1 MQRLSLLLH
10 VAIPRNG
17 NDIISTTPSL
27 TQSATSNQTLAVC
40 TGKTPVTVPDTPD
53 YKGLTSGAYLD
64 VHAAHNNQRM
74 KPNCMSVESS
84 ADTGD
89 SPHVS
94 SDEDEE
100 DEEDEEMADS
110 YSPLDES
117 DEDSDDELP
126 MDMLSLLQSIQQSDD
141 DLLFAENGYK
151 KLSKIC
157 NSLQGQMFRARL
169 TTQTATNKLLC
180 VGDYV
185 AIKKIDKALRKE
197 KIAEKDDMTYCVE
210 EDIKKEAA
218 ILQHLTVDNTPTGKV
233 ARFVEFFES
242 ESHLYLV
249 TEYIDGMTLKEFT
262 VQAHAL
268 IAEGKLS
275 FAALSVA
282 VKSIMFQLVQT
293 IKWLHGT
300 YHCCHLDVCS
310 DNVMVHNIQFQETGR
325 SGRVE
330 LRGTPKVK
338 LIDFG
343 VAEIFDTP
351 RNRPTKAYSFECA
364 KSEGLNI
371 EESAHHAPESDKGAV
386 YDARA
391 MDMWSL
397 GMILFECL
405 VGRAL
410 YEPEDK
416 LWDDEEN
423 GYTALK
429 KNTLGPYL
437 KSQGLLRC
445 FTRESFALLEALL
458 CMDPS
463 KRLRAVQASKQAW
476 FRSLFKRNFYA
487 AKGKKKH
494 NKWRSIE
501 QQHMFPYYRVQV

>member
-17 NDIISTTPSL
+17 NDDISTTPSL
-27 TQSATSNQTLAVC
+27 TQSATSNQILAGC
-40 TGKTPVTVPDTPD
+40 TGKTPITAPATPD
-53 YKGLTSGAYLD
+53 YAGLTSDTFFD
-64 VHAAHNNQRM
+64 VHASESNNQPSQ
-74 KPNCMSVESS
+74 PNCMSVESS

-100 DEEDEEMADS
+100 DE

-117 DEDSDDELP
+117 DSDSDDELP
-126 MDMLSLLQSIQQSDD
+126 MDMLSLMQAINDSDD
-141 DLLFAENGYK
+141 DLLFAKNGYK

-157 NSLQGQMFRARL
+157 DSLQGQLFRARL
-169 TTQTATNKLLC
+169 TTQTATNQMLP
-180 VGDYV
+180 VGRHV
-185 AIKKIDKALRKE
+185 AIKKIDKALRKD

-233 ARFVEFFES
+233 ARFIEFFES

-249 TEYIDGMTLKEFT
+249 TEYIDGMTLKEFV

-268 IAEGKLS
+268 IVAGKLS
-275 FAALSVA
+275 FAAVSAA
-282 VKSIMFQLVQT
+282 VKGIMFQLVQT

-310 DNVMVHNIQFQETGR
+310 DNIMVHNIFFEETAAGK
-325 SGRVE
+325 RVT

-371 EESAHHAPESDKGAV
+371 EESAHHAPESNKGTV

-405 VGRAL
+405 VGYPL
-410 YEPEDK
+410 YSPEDK
-416 LWDDEEN
+416 LWADEDN
-423 GYTALK
+423 GYTALQ
-429 KNTLGPYL
+429 NCSLGPYL
-437 KSQGLLRC
+437 KAQGLLKY
-445 FTRESFALLEALL
+445 FTRESFTLLEGLL

-476 FRSLFKRNFYA
+476 FRGLFKRNFYA
-487 AKGKKKH
+487 AKLKKKH

-501 QQHMFPYYRVQV
+501 QQHMFPYYRVGQQM